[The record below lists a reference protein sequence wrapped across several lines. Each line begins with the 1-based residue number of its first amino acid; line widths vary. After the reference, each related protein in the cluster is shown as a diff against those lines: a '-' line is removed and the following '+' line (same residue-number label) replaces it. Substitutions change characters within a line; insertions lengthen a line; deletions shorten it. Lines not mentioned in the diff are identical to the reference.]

1 MVILACSCIF
11 SRVEHFGSPFS
22 FSVYSSPFTSLFYL
36 FVCSASDI
44 VYHFKVCHLIAASL
58 ERTTDLEA
66 CRALLEFLVTLVDKN
81 G

>member
-1 MVILACSCIF
+1 MVILACSCIL
-11 SRVEHFGSPFS
+11 SRVEHSFFIQSVF
-22 FSVYSSPFTSLFYL
+22 FSVYIFLFYL